1 MTPRGRSGTSRSV
14 TYACR
19 PWASLLGALA
29 ATLGACASD
38 APAPAGA
45 CTSPEIVV
53 AASDYTSSALG
64 SARGRGPQTL
74 TTGFDLG
81 KDPQLTEAAGRLF
94 FLARDTDQ
102 VFELDRCGAPIGRVS
117 LAGAAGSGATNP
129 HDIAVAPDGALWA
142 TLYNRAAIAIAR
154 EGRVVRTIDLSAYDD
169 DGNPQADAIRIVDVG
184 GAAKAFVTL
193 ERLDDRDRLRSLR
206 PSQMLVIDV
215 ATETPEGT
223 ITLLGRN
230 PFNRLVEHDGRL
242 LIAAPG
248 NFDDGAESG
257 AGIEAFDVRTRTSR
271 LLLEERDLAG
281 SVAEISVEGSCG
293 VAIVAGPTKD
303 INPTWLVTF
312 DAVTGQILAGTSA
325 PVFGPTPGYDL
336 QGLAWRDGRLYVGD
350 RRRGPGGHP
359 VRVFRRVAGE
369 PCRLELDGPPIEL
382 PLPAVGL
389 R

>member
-1 MTPRGRSGTSRSV
+1 LTPRRRSGTSRPV
-14 TYACR
+14 TYARR
-19 PWASLLGALA
+19 PWASLLCALGAALVGCA
-29 ATLGACASD
+29 SDPPAPVGACAS
-38 APAPAGA
+38 A
-45 CTSPEIVV
+45 EVVV

-81 KDPQLTEAAGRLF
+81 KDPQLTEAGGRLF
-94 FLARDTDQ
+94 FLARDTDL
-102 VFELDRCGAPIGRVS
+102 VFELDRCGTPIGRVS
-117 LAGAAGSGATNP
+117 LAGAAGAGATNP
-129 HDIAVAPDGALWA
+129 HDVAVAPDGALWA
-142 TLYNRAAIAIAR
+142 TLYNRGAVAISR
-154 EGRVVRTIDLSAYDD
+154 EGRVARTIDLSAYDE
-169 DGNPQADAIRIVDVG
+169 DGNPQADAIRIVDVD

-206 PSQMLVIDV
+206 PSQMLVVDV
-215 ATETPEGT
+215 ATEAPEAT
-223 ITLLGRN
+223 FTLLGRN
-230 PFNRLVEHDGRL
+230 PFNRLVEHAGRL

-248 NFDDGAESG
+248 NFDDGAEIG

-271 LLLEERDLAG
+271 MLVEERDLAG

-293 VAIVAGPTKD
+293 VAIVAGPLKD

-312 DAVTGQILAGTSA
+312 DASTGKVLAGTAA
-325 PVFGPTPGYDL
+325 PLFGPTPGYDL
-336 QGLAWRDGRLYVGD
+336 QGLAWRGDRLYVGD
-350 RRRGPGGHP
+350 RRRGAGGHF

-369 PCRLELDGPPIEL
+369 CRLELDGPPIEL